1 MIAACYHR
9 NSTAGQIGNYS
20 QQEAARRLPQ
30 VARAHGFAQ
39 VEFHLEA
46 GVSGEELHN
55 RPVLQAILHRIERG
69 EIGALVCQDHT
80 RLARDRDLIDGQLI
94 KQVCRRAGCLI
105 IDEQKVYDLRID
117 ADDLTSDVQFLGA
130 KIQKRQNLRG
140 IVRGLEEEAL
150 RTGMVTRRRQLVG
163 YDRRTA
169 LIDGKARRVQFIN
182 PQEAKLVRRIY
193 RLALEHGMREV
204 ASLLNADRATWRP
217 VKEAKQQLAMATRW
231 SGDGTRRPWWA
242 QDIKEI
248 CSNPL
253 YRGVARWAKPE
264 HERPGQRPRSDL
276 MAHVNN
282 VMVEHPELRIVSADL
297 WFRVQE
303 TLAQRA
309 ARFASQS
316 IRSSFLYSGLLRCPY
331 CGGRMHGF
339 RSTTDRHGGR
349 TSAYRCAEWAAK
361 GRHICRGLS
370 IHEKAVSSGLI
381 PYLASVLPAEDI
393 EGAIDRTLSADRS
406 ELDHA
411 QRDRGRRAIA
421 ELRRR
426 LENLRVSLELTS
438 DREEHMRK
446 ESRIAE
452 IKEEIA
458 RHQEALQQQL
468 ARRADQESAAEV
480 LGLLGKIGEVDLLE
494 GLARDQP
501 PLFQRL
507 VRTVFQSVTVAGF
520 HVGKRYSA
528 RILTAEYTDA
538 FALLR
543 AAVHRRDPA
552 AILSAGEQFPALT
565 VTA

>member
-1 MIAACYHR
+1 VIAACYHR

-20 QQEAARRLPQ
+20 QQEAERRLPQ
-30 VARAHGFAQ
+30 VARANGFAQ

-94 KQVCRRAGCLI
+94 KQVCRRADCLI

-169 LIDGKARRVQFIN
+169 LIDGRARRVQFIN
-182 PQEAKLVRRIY
+182 SHEAKLVRRIY
-193 RLALEHGMREV
+193 RLALEHGMRGV

-231 SGDGTRRPWWA
+231 GGDGTRRPWWA

-282 VMVEHPELRIVSADL
+282 VMVEHSELRIVAADL

-309 ARFASQS
+309 ARFASRS
-316 IRSSFLYSGLLRCPY
+316 VGSSFLYSGLLRCPY
-331 CGGRMHGF
+331 CGGRMHGC

-349 TSAYRCAEWAAK
+349 TAAYRCAEWAAR
-361 GRHICRGLS
+361 GRHICRGFS

-381 PYLASVLPAEDI
+381 PYLASVMPAEDI

-426 LENLRVSLELTS
+426 LENLRVSLEVTS
-438 DREEHMRK
+438 DREEHLRK

-452 IKEEIA
+452 IKDEIV
-458 RHQEALQQQL
+458 RHQEALQQQQ

-494 GLARDQP
+494 RLARDQP

-507 VRTVFQSVTVAGF
+507 VRTVFQSVTIASVR
-520 HVGKRYSA
+520 VGRGSEGNV
-528 RILTAEYTDA
+528 LTAEYTDA
-538 FALLR
+538 FARLR
-543 AAVHRRDPA
+543 AAVNRRDPA

-565 VTA
+565 VSA